1 MTTHRIILD
10 PIHHAQFLAEG
21 RKDPITKEPLVA
33 GMQIVICA
41 NDNLAF
47 ISDNWQGSCP
57 ICHGTETLSQVQES
71 IQLNFTRRVPQ
82 SSNVLIAA
90 AEEVVEGSYT
100 QSTSASNRSPCI
112 ILFLVMLAVSC
123 VICCIV
129 LIFLLWINN
138 LSGYYPAL

>member
-1 MTTHRIILD
+1 MTTHRIKLD

-21 RKDPITKEPLVA
+21 RKDPITKEPLDA

-41 NDNLAF
+41 NDNVAF

-57 ICHGTETLSQVQES
+57 ICHGTETLSQVQAS
-71 IQLNFTRRVPQ
+71 ITLNFTKRVPQ

-90 AEEVVEGSYT
+90 ADEVVEGGYT
-100 QSTSASNRSPCI
+100 QTPSASNRSTCI
-112 ILFLVMLAVSC
+112 ISFLIMLAVTC

-129 LIFLLWINN
+129 LVFVLSINS
-138 LSGYYPAL
+138 LSSYYPAL